1 MHGDAD
7 QPPSVYYVDR
17 KSKLPEQLEEQD
29 SNTTDALEDAGE
41 HAVADRDGRIWK
53 WKGDE
58 TMHPYWAVRRIA
70 VAQLK
75 EEVDKTMPF
84 NKVGYNLHLVTQTYN
99 VVGVGS
105 FTSDTLSVTF
115 EVVINMFSNTDE
127 MVEGEELV
135 FESAAKKVKKEKRKE
150 IWKDDV
156 AKEKKAKAKGEEK
169 PVANVNPTKEK
180 MKDIEI

>member
-1 MHGDAD
+1 
-7 QPPSVYYVDR
+7 
-17 KSKLPEQLEEQD
+17 
-29 SNTTDALEDAGE
+29 
-41 HAVADRDGRIWK
+41 
-53 WKGDE
+53 
-58 TMHPYWAVRRIA
+58 MHPYWAVRRIA

-84 NKVGYNLHLVTQTYN
+84 NKVGYNLQLVTQTYN